1 VVESCRRK
9 GKLVCGVV
17 ERSGARGLVRRCL
30 QELVRSGHPAVAALA
45 GEMGTNG
52 RRRAPGPLAEELLE
66 ATRYRD
72 TMLLSLSLRRGEY
85 TRPEVLLRGSHDR
98 RQALFPQVLSAY
110 LRPTRSRPLRVEF
123 PSWLSAG
130 EQEEILSRVYAYADL
145 LPGYA
150 FPLGLDIVDKYTAI
164 PGWMTKAFETHIRW
178 EYGRLMA
185 GETPQLGHLA
195 DHLFFQPARARA
207 LRPGM

>member
-207 LRPGM
+207 LRPGV